1 MKTTTQDSV
10 EINGKK
16 YLTTTGFAK
25 LLGVHPITVYRLVT
39 QHKLKVTK
47 YFKKNLF
54 LPEYLDEFLANN
66 TKEAIV

>member
-1 MKTTTQDSV
+1 MKTCKDKTV
-10 EINGKK
+10 EINGKT
-16 YLTTTGFAK
+16 YLTTTGFAE

-66 TKEAIV
+66 TLEASI